1 MHLAEKHR
9 ANSRIVD
16 ARDLV
21 PYVAIRVA
29 KPAVRAQVLRI
40 QKGKS
45 RSVEYGCLRRIGR
58 ACGSFAAVEA
68 DLCVGAV
75 AEGRSV

>member
-9 ANSRIVD
+9 ANLRIVG

-21 PYVAIRVA
+21 PYVAIRIA